1 MFIVLIF
8 SFTACFNTSETQKSQ
23 DDENTADDSGDT
35 SDDDEEI
42 YCTVTLVDNM
52 SDKPTNL
59 IEIKKGNKLS
69 EISLKDSEDYFF
81 VGWYIDENFTQ
92 PYDFAAPVESDFTL
106 YAKWLK
112 KQDVELYTNN
122 TLYLCKDGTADLSDV
137 LPGSGYVAYGNMATI
152 TGSLITL
159 SGVGRFT
166 LRYTPSGSTGTT
178 DVTVNVINGQ
188 NAGDWSELVSAI
200 NAGKNVA
207 LYRDITAPVGADTV
221 AITNSV
227 IYGNAKEIVVN
238 NIVKGDI
245 DNRGKN
251 AFDVSGNG
259 KAYFYDTIISGYK
272 SEESEI
278 SDLTQF
284 DGYGQLIN
292 VVNND
297 NNLRPDVLVKHCI
310 LQNGQK
316 MMYVKGANVVVEGSV
331 FRNGSDAL
339 LAIET
344 GSVKGANVMVKNS
357 VFSNSRFFGICLCSW
372 EDIVD
377 DSYYCSLNFDGFVDI
392 YNWKERYAE
401 NSIPP
406 SIGNSMVIELINDLI
421 KGEAAKDKY
430 DEFYAKDSDGNEY
443 FHFGLLIVATGK
455 FDADKLVINGA
466 ENVGLEIKNL
476 PLPSMISALTKTCM
490 VYGIV
495 NGDLTIEPTEKIK
508 DNPLLSQ
515 ELIYGRVQ

>member
-1 MFIVLIF
+1 
-8 SFTACFNTSETQKSQ
+8 
-23 DDENTADDSGDT
+23 
-35 SDDDEEI
+35 
-42 YCTVTLVDNM
+42 
-52 SDKPTNL
+52 
-59 IEIKKGNKLS
+59 
-69 EISLKDSEDYFF
+69 
-81 VGWYIDENFTQ
+81 
-92 PYDFAAPVESDFTL
+92 
-106 YAKWLK
+106 
-112 KQDVELYTNN
+112 
-122 TLYLCKDGTADLSDV
+122 
-137 LPGSGYVAYGNMATI
+137 MATI

-292 VVNND
+292 VFNND

-344 GSVKGANVMVKNS
+344 GSVKGANVTVKNS
-357 VFSNSRFFGICLCSW
+357 VFANSVICGIILCGWTAASNN
-372 EDIVD
+372 
-377 DSYYCSLNFDGFVDI
+377 DSYCTLNLEGFVDI
-392 YNWKERYAE
+392 YNWKSRDTAKLMPATEGPYVGLVNNLVQGE
-401 NSIPP
+401 LHKEKYNSYF
-406 SIGNSMVIELINDLI
+406 S
-421 KGEAAKDKY
+421 KG
-430 DEFYAKDSDGNEY
+430 SDGNDY
-443 FHFGLLIVATGK
+443 VHFGIVVLATGDLK
-455 FDADKLVINGA
+455 ANNSKVNGA
-466 ENVGLEIKNL
+466 EGVGLVKKSF
-476 PLPSMISALTKTCM
+476 PLPGIAATIAHTCIL
-490 VYGIV
+490 YGIDP
-495 NGDLTIEPTEKIK
+495 NNITIEPTETLK
-508 DNPLLSQ
+508 DNKNLQ
-515 ELIYGRVQ
+515 YELIYGRR

>member
-1 MFIVLIF
+1 MNRKILCILAVLMFIVLIF

-23 DDENTADDSGDT
+23 DDENTGDDSGDT

-81 VGWYIDENFTQ
+81 VGWYTDEHFTQ

-112 KQDVELYTNN
+112 KQDVELLTNN

-331 FRNGSDAL
+331 FRNGSVAGAGVDHLAQVPGESYLLCHLPAL
-339 LAIET
+339 LLRVVDQLRRAAAAVQALDIHQPAALLLQDPRAAAERAILKLNIMYLFHGRSSACGINHRLLLYRPAAALSMT
-344 GSVKGANVMVKNS
+344 GN
-357 VFSNSRFFGICLCSW
+357 
-372 EDIVD
+372 
-377 DSYYCSLNFDGFVDI
+377 
-392 YNWKERYAE
+392 
-401 NSIPP
+401 PP
-406 SIGNSMVIELINDLI
+406 
-421 KGEAAKDKY
+421 
-430 DEFYAKDSDGNEY
+430 
-443 FHFGLLIVATGK
+443 
-455 FDADKLVINGA
+455 
-466 ENVGLEIKNL
+466 
-476 PLPSMISALTKTCM
+476 PLPQSKVSA
-490 VYGIV
+490 G
-495 NGDLTIEPTEKIK
+495 
-508 DNPLLSQ
+508 
-515 ELIYGRVQ
+515 

>member
-8 SFTACFNTSETQKSQ
+8 SFTACFNTLETQKSQ
-23 DDENTADDSGDT
+23 DDENTGDDSGDT

-292 VVNND
+292 VFNND

-344 GSVKGANVMVKNS
+344 GSVKGANVTVKNS
-357 VFSNSRFFGICLCSW
+357 VFANSVICGIILCGWTAASNN
-372 EDIVD
+372 
-377 DSYYCSLNFDGFVDI
+377 DSYCTLNLEGFVDI
-392 YNWKERYAE
+392 YNWKSRDTAKLMPATEGPYVGLVNNLVQGE
-401 NSIPP
+401 LHKEKYNSYF
-406 SIGNSMVIELINDLI
+406 S
-421 KGEAAKDKY
+421 KG
-430 DEFYAKDSDGNEY
+430 SDGNDY
-443 FHFGLLIVATGK
+443 VHFGIVVLAT
-455 FDADKLVINGA
+455 DKLSENKSKVNGA
-466 ENVGLEIKNL
+466 EGVGLVKKSF
-476 PLPSMISALTKTCM
+476 PLPGAAALIAHTCLL
-490 VYGIV
+490 YGIDP
-495 NGDLTIEPTEKIK
+495 NNITIEPTAKLE
-508 DNPLLSQ
+508 DNENLQ
-515 ELIYGRVQ
+515 HELIYGRE